1 MVNPASTLPV
11 PAVWRLAISL
21 VAVSLLSACGED
33 SNPVQVASN
42 TPSSAVAPSAT
53 GPQPS
58 PVQSPLPANVR
69 SPETAALVKST
80 PAATAIPVEPK
91 RTPTPTAVRIEPT
104 TTPTP
109 GPVATNVPATPQ
121 PSAVPSPQPTTGPA
135 PTISETAT
143 PDPEQAATSQP
154 LPAQPCVQSSDVCD
168 ERDVSDLNPF
178 AVSTGGFGAAYSIP
192 EDGPTVEDTL
202 EKGLRQAG
210 ASPVHIAFRGTARR
224 DNRMLWYWRK
234 ATKPDP
240 GHLAAPY
247 TPPVEMSPL
256 HILLPAVWVPEVTS
270 PRMPYEAVR
279 QYGECVSDVRC
290 ADSHPVRL

>member
-11 PAVWRLAISL
+11 PAVWRLVISL

-69 SPETAALVKST
+69 SPETATLVKST

-91 RTPTPTAVRIEPT
+91 TTPTPRPSASAAQVGRTVIAPTPTPIRTEPT

-143 PDPEQAATSQP
+143 PGPEQAATSQP
-154 LPAQPCVQSSDVCD
+154 LPTQPCVQSSDVCD

-178 AVSTGGFGAAYSIP
+178 AVSTGGFGVA
-192 EDGPTVEDTL
+192 
-202 EKGLRQAG
+202 
-210 ASPVHIAFRGTARR
+210 
-224 DNRMLWYWRK
+224 
-234 ATKPDP
+234 
-240 GHLAAPY
+240 
-247 TPPVEMSPL
+247 
-256 HILLPAVWVPEVTS
+256 
-270 PRMPYEAVR
+270 
-279 QYGECVSDVRC
+279 
-290 ADSHPVRL
+290 